1 MTDPIKL
8 IGNVASPYTR
18 KMVAYLRYK
27 RIAYEVIWG
36 QPENVLEEMKIEP
49 PKPILLPVFILDRDG
64 QATAVTDSTPLIR
77 EFEEK
82 YPDRSVLPKDPALN
96 FINYILED
104 FGDEWCTKFMF
115 HYRWYFDEDA
125 DNAGT
130 ILPLGINNVLKDDE
144 LAFFKEHFAKRQID
158 RLWVVGSNDDTAE
171 FIDKSYKNVLSIFE
185 EHFKKHPFLL
195 GNFPSSCDFSVYGQF
210 TQLVGF
216 DPTPRRIAHEI
227 SPRTVAYVNTLDD
240 RGGLDY
246 VEENNSLDSLSDS
259 IHDLFKELS
268 NSYVPTM
275 IKNHKAIKEG
285 EKEWSVD
292 LAGYPWKQKSFPYQ
306 AKCLDWIR
314 DEFKGLDNENQE
326 KVLGFLT
333 ATNCQ
338 SLVE

>member
-1 MTDPIKL
+1 MTDSIKL

-18 KMVAYLRYK
+18 KMIAYLRYK
-27 RIAYEVIWG
+27 RIPYEVIWG
-36 QPENVLEEMKIEP
+36 QPEDVLKKMNIEA
-49 PKPILLPVFILDRDG
+49 PKPILLPVFILERDG
-64 QATAVTDSTPLIR
+64 QAAAVTDSTPLIR

-82 YPDRSVLPKDPALN
+82 YPERSILPRDPALN
-96 FINYILED
+96 FINFILED

-115 HYRWYFDEDA
+115 HYRWHFDEDA

-130 ILPLGINNVLKDDE
+130 ILPLGINSALTDDE

-158 RLWVVGSNDDTAE
+158 RLWVVGSNNDTAE

-185 EHFKKHPFLL
+185 EHFKTQPFLL
-195 GNFPSSCDFSVYGQF
+195 GNSPSSCDFAVYGQF

-246 VEENNSLDSLSDS
+246 VEENNTLDSLSDS
-259 IHDLFKELS
+259 IQDLFKELAI
-268 NSYVPTM
+268 SYVPTM
-275 IKNHKAIKEG
+275 IENHKAIEEG
-285 EKEWSVD
+285 EKEWSAD

-314 DEFKGLDNENQE
+314 EEFKGLDNENQK
-326 KVLGFLT
+326 KVIGFLT
-333 ATNCQ
+333 STDCQ